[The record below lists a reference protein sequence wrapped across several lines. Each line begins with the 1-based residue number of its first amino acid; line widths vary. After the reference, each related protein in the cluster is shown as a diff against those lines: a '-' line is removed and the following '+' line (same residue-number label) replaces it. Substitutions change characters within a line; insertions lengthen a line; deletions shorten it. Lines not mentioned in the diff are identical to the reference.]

1 MKLLSG
7 KIVDGKIEIPASMA
21 AEGDRVMV
29 LAPATEPVPRLTR
42 EQQQELLDSMEQIR
56 AGQSVDGDELL
67 QELRDAG
74 L

>member
-7 KIVDGKIEIPASMA
+7 KIVDGKVEIPAGMA

-29 LAPATEPVPRLTR
+29 LAPATDSVPRLTA